1 MKMVTKIALEEFCHK
16 FMHTL
21 PKEYLFILGLSRTS
35 SRFRDM
41 TFVILHKPLHNH
53 DKKIHNRTM
62 TPEMFAWMQAS
73 RLIGFLLGVGSFT
86 SEENNVKNK
95 IKKNYLSSNPVCPLP
110 KALKEEVV
118 C

>member
-1 MKMVTKIALEEFCHK
+1 M
-16 FMHTL
+16 
-21 PKEYLFILGLSRTS
+21 LGLSRTS

-41 TFVILHKPLHNH
+41 TFGILHKPLHNH

-62 TPEMFAWMQAS
+62 TPELFAWMHMLP
-73 RLIGFLLGVGSFT
+73 RLIGFLLGVSSIT

-95 IKKNYLSSNPVCPLP
+95 IKKNYLSSNPVCPPVP

>member
-1 MKMVTKIALEEFCHK
+1 
-16 FMHTL
+16 
-21 PKEYLFILGLSRTS
+21 
-35 SRFRDM
+35 M
-41 TFVILHKPLHNH
+41 TFVILPLHNH

-62 TPEMFAWMQAS
+62 TPEMFAWMHAS
-73 RLIGFLLGVGSFT
+73 RLIGFLLGVSSIT

-95 IKKNYLSSNPVCPLP
+95 IKKNYLSSNPVCPPVP